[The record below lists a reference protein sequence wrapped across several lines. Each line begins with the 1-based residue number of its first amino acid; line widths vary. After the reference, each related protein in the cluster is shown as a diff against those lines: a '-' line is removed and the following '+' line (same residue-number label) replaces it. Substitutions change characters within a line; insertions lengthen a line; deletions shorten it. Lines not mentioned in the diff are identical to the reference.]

1 MLWID
6 ILIIA
11 IIALSAVISLIRGFV
26 QEALSLATWIAA
38 FTLAWLFFRSLALEL
53 TPWIDVPSIRLG
65 VAFGLILVGILIL
78 GAIINYFM
86 KVLVASTGLSG
97 TDRMIGIFFGVARGA
112 VIVSILVLLAGLTPF
127 PNDPWW
133 HESRLIPYFQ
143 EMALWLKGFLPSD
156 IADNFQYV
164 KPVSE

>member
-11 IIALSAVISLIRGFV
+11 IIALSAVISLIRGFM

-38 FTLAWLFFRSLALEL
+38 FTLAWLFFRTLSVEL
-53 TPWIDVPSIRLG
+53 IPWIDVPSIRLG
-65 VAFGLILVGILIL
+65 VSFGLILIGVLII
-78 GAIINYFM
+78 GAVINHFM
-86 KVLVASTGLSG
+86 KVLVDTTGLSG
-97 TDRMIGIFFGVARGA
+97 TDRLIGIFFGVARGA
-112 VIVSILVLLAGLTPF
+112 VIVAILVLLAGLTPF

-143 EMALWLKGFLPSD
+143 EMALWLKSYLPSD
-156 IADNFQYV
+156 IAANFGY
-164 KPVSE
+164 